1 MIELAKIYSEYFDIL
16 EKYYL
21 PFYKESARHN
31 VSPENIVK
39 DVENNKNLHNIL
51 IKITPT
57 VSELIEKFWDRNYT
71 SLYNIYNSISG
82 LKARF
87 GGDIGP
93 HKDDK
98 IFQRVGLYFDTIII
112 PDPILR
118 IVTLPASDVTKCHY
132 LIKYAINQ
140 LYNKGVYLSNI
151 NPPIALLIPDSEL
164 VGKSKLNFSELTQYG
179 NIDSIIILNSLFD
192 IKLNSV
198 EESYEFLSKFK
209 NIDEVYKEIHNPEL
223 IWWDEYSP
231 RDILAQ
237 LESVKKRGSMGLKT
251 NDLPFGINDPRYFF
265 FQLTGRLMQINDV
278 LLRSDEIN
286 ASPLIAAPVSFH
298 WLKTKI
304 LENQK
309 MFLNNN
315 YKNINLGVTNS
326 LLSADKEW
334 LGNISLENLISVR
347 KNGFISDFRKNI
359 SSEIEMLGDIS
370 ISDLEKISSQIDFN
384 LSELFK
390 KHQNKLDSLQ
400 KELRTELSIKG
411 TSFIASITI
420 ALQPLIGNFLP
431 AWSSTIGGLA
441 GLSSLTDIINGVKG
455 YINKK
460 GKLVQSP
467 VGILVN
473 AKNKSQAI

>member
-39 DVENNKNLHNIL
+39 DVENNTNLHNSL

-57 VSELIEKFWDRNYT
+57 VSELIENFWDRNYT
-71 SLYNIYNSISG
+71 ALYNIYNSIPG
-82 LKARF
+82 MKARF

-140 LYNKGVYLSNI
+140 LYNKEVYLSNI
-151 NPPIALLIPDSEL
+151 NPPMALLIPDREL

-209 NIDEVYKEIHNPEL
+209 NIDEVYKEIHKPDL

-237 LESVKKRGSMGLKT
+237 LESVKKSGMMGLKN
-251 NDLPFGINDPRYFF
+251 NDLPFDISDPRYFF
-265 FQLTGRLMQINDV
+265 LQLTGRLMQINDV
-278 LLRSDEIN
+278 LVRSDEIN

-315 YKNINLGVTNS
+315 YENINLGVTNS
-326 LLSADKEW
+326 LLSTDKEW
-334 LGNISLENLISVR
+334 LGNISLEDLISVR

-390 KHQNKLDSLQ
+390 KHQNELGSLQ
-400 KELRTELSIKG
+400 RVLRNELAIKG
-411 TSFIASITI
+411 TSFIVSLTI

-431 AWSSTIGGLA
+431 SWSSTIGGLA
-441 GLSSLTDIINGVKG
+441 GLSSLTDIINGVREH
-455 YINKK
+455 INKK
-460 GKLVQSP
+460 GRLLQSP

-473 AKNKSQAI
+473 AKNKS